1 MKSFLLV
8 LISIA
13 LSPALHS
20 QGCSDAGFCSLGILK
35 NNAPGT
41 GKKYS
46 IAIGASYGAG
56 EQNTSSFNP
65 YLEYSVKANKNFR
78 YQLKITSVYAN
89 GFLGSNFNLGDVF
102 GFVNYI
108 VKSKSINKL
117 SLLSGIKIPLS
128 YSNDKNKNG
137 MPLPL
142 DYQSS
147 IGSFDLIE
155 GINYILREK
164 WELNAGI
171 QIPVVQKNKNTFFP
185 DEYSDPR
192 INNFPAT
199 NNFKRKSDALL
210 RIGHYIFIKK
220 SSITLKPNI
229 LAIYH
234 LGEDS
239 YENRLGK
246 RENINGS
253 DGVTMNAAIIATKR
267 FKNNNQLE
275 LITAAPFIVRDVR
288 PDGLTR
294 SVVVNIQYSFIF

>member
-1 MKSFLLV
+1 MTKLLFLFIG
-8 LISIA
+8 IS
-13 LSPALHS
+13 LHLTLLS

-35 NNAPGT
+35 NNVPAT

-46 IAIGASYGAG
+46 FAIGASYGAG
-56 EQNTSSFNP
+56 EQNTSTFNP
-65 YLEYSVKANKNFR
+65 YLEYGVKINNHFTG
-78 YQLKITSVYAN
+78 QVKITAVYAS
-89 GFLGSNFNLGDVF
+89 GFLGSTFNVGDIL
-102 GFVNYI
+102 GFVNYAADPTAT
-108 VKSKSINKL
+108 NQL
-117 SLLSGIKIPLS
+117 NFLSGFKIPLS

-137 MPLPL
+137 KPLPL

-155 GINYILREK
+155 GINYIIRNK

-171 QIPVVQKNKNTFFP
+171 QIPVIQKNKNSFFP
-185 DEYSDPR
+185 DEYSDSR

-199 NNFKRKSDALL
+199 NNFKRKSDALVRAGYYL
-210 RIGHYIFIKK
+210 FFKK

-246 RENINGS
+246 REKIIGS
-253 DGVTMNAAIIATKR
+253 DGLTMNAGIIATKQ
-267 FKNNNQLE
+267 FKNNNELE
-275 LITAAPFIVRDVR
+275 FIAASPFVVRDSR

-294 SVVVNIQYSFIF
+294 SVVLNIQYRFAF